1 MSTTTAKIEAA
12 LSDFAAAIKSN
23 PDLQE
28 KLKSAVT
35 IDGVDDDAISAIAI
49 EAGLPCPIEQIK
61 AALGTDDFKSV
72 INDDELTAEQLEAVA
87 GGAAFIG
94 AGIALIG
101 ATGATGAAAISKW
114 G

>member
-1 MSTTTAKIEAA
+1 MSTTTVKIEAA
-12 LSDFAAAIKSN
+12 LADFADAVKSN

-35 IDGVDDDAISAIAI
+35 IDGIDDVAISAIAI
-49 EAGLPCPIEQIK
+49 EAGLPCPIGQIK

-72 INDDELTAEQLEAVA
+72 INDDELTAQQLEAVA
-87 GGAAFIG
+87 GGAAFVG

-101 ATGATGAAAISKW
+101 ASGAIGVAAIDKW